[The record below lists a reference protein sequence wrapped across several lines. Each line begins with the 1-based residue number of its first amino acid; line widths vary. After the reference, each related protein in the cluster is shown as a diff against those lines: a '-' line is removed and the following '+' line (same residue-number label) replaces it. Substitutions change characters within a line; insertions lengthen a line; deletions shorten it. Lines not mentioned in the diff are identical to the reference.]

1 MTTTLRPSAPLQRGA
16 DGARSRTYDVCVNS
30 RPVGSIALATHPVF
44 GPEVCQ
50 VKDLRIDEA
59 DRGRGRATVAAL
71 AAEEVAR
78 GWGCGRVEATV
89 PAAAEG
95 VLRLATA
102 LGYVERSRQMT
113 KPLTGGAAALPEGV
127 EWRPMTEDEYGPW
140 LAHKTAGYTRS
151 WTERGVSEAAARA
164 KAAADHARDLPD
176 GLATPGALLS
186 VLTHR
191 GARVGAL
198 WLGIMQGE
206 AFVFNVEVDEEHRG
220 QGHGRSLML
229 CAEAQTRARGRS
241 RIDLNVFAGNTPALR
256 LYESLGYTPTSY
268 YLYKHLL

>member
-1 MTTTLRPSAPLQRGA
+1 MTTTLRPTAPLKQGA
-16 DGARSRTYDVCVNS
+16 HGARSRTYDVCVNS

-50 VKDLRIDEA
+50 VKDLRIDEP

-78 GWGCGRVEATV
+78 GWGCGRIEATV
-89 PAAAEG
+89 PAAATG
-95 VLRLATA
+95 ALRLATA
-102 LGYVERSRQMT
+102 LGYVERNRQMA
-113 KPLTGGAAALPEGV
+113 KPLTGDAPALPDGV

-140 LAHKTAGYTRS
+140 LAHEEDGYTRD
-151 WTERGVSEAAARA
+151 WVERGVSEAAARA
-164 KAAADHARDLPD
+164 KAAADHARNLPQ
-176 GLATPGALLS
+176 GLATPGTRLS

-191 GARVGAL
+191 GVRVGTL
-198 WLGIMQGE
+198 WLGTIDGE
-206 AFVFNVEVDEEHRG
+206 AFVFDVEVEEERRG

-229 CAEAQTRARGRS
+229 CAEAQTRAAGRDS
-241 RIDLNVFAGNTPALR
+241 LGLNVFAGNTPALR